1 VRHRNR
7 SIEIAVGIAILG
19 VAEVF
24 IWANPFVSFGVAV
37 AAATCWCIWLDRD
50 PAA

>member
-1 VRHRNR
+1 MRRR
-7 SIEIAVGIAILG
+7 KWSIDVAVGVALLAL
-19 VAEVF
+19 AEVV

-37 AAATCWCIWLDRD
+37 AAATGWCIWLDRD